1 MPRVGSPGLPAAFA
15 YDLDDGGSVVT
26 GSADLAGGPH
36 DGDFADG
43 PADRAWCSA
52 GGAQVAA
59 WMAVAE
65 TFARSFQT
73 ADDADR
79 NPLVAFVAQCAA
91 ISEASG
97 R

>member
-1 MPRVGSPGLPAAFA
+1 MPWVGPSGLPAAFA
-15 YDLDDGGSVVT
+15 HDLDDGGAVVA

-36 DGDFADG
+36 DGNFADC

-52 GGAQVAA
+52 GGAQVTA

-65 TFARSFQT
+65 PFARSFQT
-73 ADDADR
+73 ANDADR
-79 NPLVAFVAQCAA
+79 NPLVALAAQCAA
-91 ISEASG
+91 ISEPSG